1 MTNTAIILSYMQSNN
16 LDPNKIVL
24 HTYATWKKLG
34 YQVKKG
40 EKSQHKIPVW
50 KPSTK
55 KVEVE
60 NEDGKKEEKTN
71 GRYFI
76 KTSAFFTQEQVER
89 IEK

>member
-1 MTNTAIILSYMQSNN
+1 MTNTAIILNYMQLNN

-40 EKSQHKIPVW
+40 EKSKHKIPVW

-55 KVEVE
+55 KVE
-60 NEDGKKEEKTN
+60 NEDGTKEEKTN

>member
-40 EKSQHKIPVW
+40 EKSKNKIPVW

-60 NEDGKKEEKTN
+60 NEDGTKEEKKN